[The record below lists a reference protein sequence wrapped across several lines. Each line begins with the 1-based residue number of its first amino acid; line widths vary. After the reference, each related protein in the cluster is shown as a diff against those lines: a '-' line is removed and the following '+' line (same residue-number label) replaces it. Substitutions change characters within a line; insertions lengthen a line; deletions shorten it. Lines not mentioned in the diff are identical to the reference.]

1 MKLNNIFIIV
11 ALILAI
17 SMSQSEAG
25 LANTT
30 VTEIKNIGQSI
41 KNIYVAGWEKI
52 KEVTNTVVS
61 VIKPRNGQPAT
72 LRAY

>member
-30 VTEIKNIGQSI
+30 VTEIVGIQQFKSNQNNLLI
-41 KNIYVAGWEKI
+41 
-52 KEVTNTVVS
+52 
-61 VIKPRNGQPAT
+61 NG
-72 LRAY
+72 LFL